1 MINESTPN
9 ATPLPNGTHNMS
21 ELVPPSLSSDDK
33 RLPSVLN
40 RGECIDQESDDD
52 EEGGSPPPLP
62 HKPPPSSSSASSAT
76 PPDLID
82 DETPSI
88 LPRACSEF
96 SMESY
101 DLQSDSYHQLI
112 APPEGFSEFSVSSPP
127 PSAEQRER
135 EEKGPSPPKR
145 SMSDNVKKEG
155 FRRVRSNPLIAS
167 TKVMSVISSASPTSN
182 NNNKFDPPS
191 LPSSALSNDS
201 MKRTNS
207 ETVPLTDENEYV
219 IKLKDSSESVEGK
232 N

>member
-9 ATPLPNGTHNMS
+9 ATPLPNGTHSSPHIS
-21 ELVPPSLSSDDK
+21 EHVPPAVSSDDK

-40 RGECIDQESDDD
+40 RGACIDQESEDD

-76 PPDLID
+76 PPDLLD
-82 DETPSI
+82 DETPPI

-101 DLQSDSYHQLI
+101 DIQSDSYHQLI
-112 APPEGFSEFSVSSPP
+112 APPEGFSDFSDPP
-127 PSAEQRER
+127 PPEPKER
-135 EEKGPSPPKR
+135 ETKGVSPPKR
-145 SMSDNVKKEG
+145 SMSDNIKKEG
-155 FRRVRSNPLIAS
+155 FRRVRSNPSIVS
-167 TKVMSVISSASPTSN
+167 TKVMSVISSASPSSSSGGSN
-182 NNNKFDPPS
+182 AKCDPPS
-191 LPSSALSNDS
+191 LPASVLSNNS

-219 IKLKDSSESVEGK
+219 IKLKESSGGE